1 MGFDLFG
8 SFAEATCAALFL
20 VASQLITSWTAL
32 MYPVLISSLGIV
44 VGVVTPI
51 LRKFIY
57 PLHEDFGAV
66 GTISIVLMSPV
77 VVVLS
82 WMALPDEFTMSATI
96 TEVRWWCC
104 ALAILLGL
112 WSGLLIGF
120 VTESYTSDTCV
131 PVWEIAEMLSTLL
144 SCLAHLAENGMPVVR
159 MSLKEPVLA
168 SCASAETSDPFVHDS
183 AGTTRAALVMSCG
196 VSLFVAQT
204 GPRLR
209 DSPSVESHLHSTCI
223 GV

>member
-1 MGFDLFG
+1 M
-8 SFAEATCAALFL
+8 TC
-20 VASQLITSWTAL
+20 WTAL
-32 MYPVLISSLGIV
+32 VHPVLISSLGIV

-57 PLHEDFGAV
+57 PLREDFGAV
-66 GTISIVLMSPV
+66 GTISVVLMSPM

-112 WSGLLIGF
+112 WSGVLIGF
-120 VTESYTSDTCV
+120 VTEYYTSNTCV
-131 PVWEIAEMLSTLL
+131 LAREIVEMLRTLL
-144 SCLAHLAENGMPVVR
+144 SCLAHLKR
-159 MSLKEPVLA
+159 DA
-168 SCASAETSDPFVHDS
+168 SSPHVFERAR
-183 AGTTRAALVMSCG
+183 AGQCEALVMSCG

-204 GPRLR
+204 GPRPR
-209 DSPSVESHLHSTCI
+209 DSPSIESHLHSTCI